1 MNNKHQFGMLTIHNC
16 KWCDKAKELL
26 KEKGLRYQT
35 WNVQDSVEA
44 LEKAKENEVRT
55 YPFISIKHYGQE
67 PKVIGGY
74 TELKEYVETNN
85 L

>member
-1 MNNKHQFGMLTIHNC
+1 MNNKHQFGMLTIHDC
-16 KWCDKAKELL
+16 KWCDKAKELF
-26 KEKGLRYQT
+26 KEKGLNYQS

-44 LEKAKENEVRT
+44 LEKAKEHGVRT
-55 YPFISIKHYGQE
+55 YPFISVTSYDHPTEI
-67 PKVIGGY
+67 IGGY